1 VLSESLRRGNM
12 SVYRHVRPGLY
23 LSMTLNHSGGLLL
36 RWFRDT
42 LGKDKLLEAQQ
53 SGGDAYD
60 LMLADAK
67 PGPTGLMVLPHF
79 SGSGTPTLDT
89 TSRGAFLGM
98 TFATTQAGMAKAI
111 LEGLTFELRVNLD
124 LLRESGIEIEELHAV
139 GGGARSDIWLQLKVN
154 ICETPLRV
162 PRVTEAA
169 CLGAAILAS
178 VGVGGYDNINSA
190 AKEAVGMERTITP
203 CSKHVEAYRPRY
215 KLYLELYPKLILLL
229 RRC

>member
-1 VLSESLRRGNM
+1 LI
-12 SVYRHVRPGLY
+12 
-23 LSMTLNHSGGLLL
+23 
-36 RWFRDT
+36 
-42 LGKDKLLEAQQ
+42 
-53 SGGDAYD
+53 
-60 LMLADAK
+60 LADAQ
-67 PGPTGLMVLPHF
+67 PGPTDLIVLPHF

-98 TFATTQAGMAKAI
+98 TFATTQTDMAKAI

-124 LLRESGIEIEELHAV
+124 LLRESGIEIKELHAV
-139 GGGARSDIWLQLKVN
+139 GGGARSDIWLQLKAD

-178 VGVGGYDNINSA
+178 VGAGSYDSMNSVV
-190 AKEAVGMERTITP
+190 KEAVKIDRMITP
-203 CSKHVEAYRPRY
+203 CSKYVEAYRRRY
-215 KLYLELYPKLILLL
+215 KLYLELYPKLISLL